1 MVSHVLFQ
9 QMAASSKWM
18 IGKSQGAI
26 IMSYK
31 PITKAIIMSITKSTK
46 SVAMALGCH
55 ALVLGSAAATDAS
68 SLEGVRRMVFL
79 GDSIT
84 QAGVFVT
91 DVECWL
97 ISRGHQFEVLNIGL
111 SSETATALTKEE
123 NDCHVKA
130 AGFPRPFVGDRLE
143 RSLALTKPDLL
154 FVCYGMNDAASLPE
168 GTEGL
173 ARYAEAMTRLREIA
187 LRSGVKRVVI
197 CTPPIHDPKEV
208 TDPAKDPHERNLVAY
223 REWLLSKRAD
233 AWEVVDIHGPMRR
246 ELNAARKNN
255 PAFRFQP
262 DGIHPDRAGHGF
274 MAREILNQFFGANID
289 GISSSPQFFRKN
301 GDQIR
306 GLVDRRQKILFSSL
320 MTQIGHIRPNVPGG
334 PDAPPGPSS
343 ESAQTQSAEITKS
356 ITSLLL
362 P

>member
-1 MVSHVLFQ
+1 
-9 QMAASSKWM
+9 
-18 IGKSQGAI
+18 
-26 IMSYK
+26 
-31 PITKAIIMSITKSTK
+31 
-46 SVAMALGCH
+46 MALGCH
-55 ALVLGSAAATDAS
+55 ALVLGSAAAADAP

-84 QAGVFVT
+84 QAGDFVT

-97 ISRGHQFEVLNIGL
+97 ISQGHQFEVLNIGL
-111 SSETATALTKEE
+111 SSETATALTDEE
-123 NDCHVKA
+123 NGRHVEA

-168 GTEGL
+168 GAEGL
-173 ARYAEAMTRLREIA
+173 ARYAKAMTHLRETV

-197 CTPPIHDPKEV
+197 CTPPIHDSTEV
-208 TDPAKDPHERNLVAY
+208 TDPAKDPHECNLVAY
-223 REWLLSKRAD
+223 REWLLAKRAD

-262 DGIHPDRAGHGF
+262 DGIHPDRAGHWLI
-274 MAREILNQFFGANID
+274 AHEILTQFFGSKIGD
-289 GISSSPQFFRKN
+289 VSSSASFFPKH
-301 GDQIR
+301 GEAIR
-306 GLVDRRQKILFSSL
+306 ELVDRRQKILFSSL
-320 MTQIGHIRPNVPGG
+320 MSQIGHIRPNVPGG
-334 PDAPPGPSS
+334 PKAPTGPSS
-343 ESAQTQSAEITKS
+343 EAARTQGAEIAES
-356 ITSLLL
+356 IQTLLA